1 MRRFCP
7 PFHDDTEGVAT
18 TCRLQA
24 GTGERALPARRQW
37 LLAQLAGAGGA
48 ALSGAPAWAQRHPPP
63 RADSPHVGVDPLFI
77 TTGLTSRWQQAMGR
91 DLGWQARW
99 TPMDT
104 GEVLRQLESGELHAG
119 LFLSHPRADELD
131 RQGLIHSR
139 QTIATTDVLL
149 VGPTDDQAGIRGER
163 DAGRVLNQVLL
174 AAQAGAAGWAPPP
187 PGSALAELLAQIT
200 QGKGVDPRALRPSER
215 APARGVGYA
224 LVPRVQWSAKDRR
237 KVWLQGD
244 ARLVLAAQVAC
255 SFRSRHPG
263 AKLLVNW
270 LGWPLAQSAFR
281 AAGSGWAPLP
291 GPAKPATR

>member
-7 PFHDDTEGVAT
+7 PLHDVDRGSVA
-18 TCRLQA
+18 A
-24 GTGERALPARRQW
+24 WPGRRQW
-37 LLAQLAGAGGA
+37 LLAQLAAAGA
-48 ALSGAPAWAQRHPPP
+48 ATLCAASARAQRHQPS

-77 TTGLTSRWQQAMGR
+77 STGLTGRWQQAMGR

-99 TPMDT
+99 SPMDT